1 MKKNFLSRLFLLLML
16 VSPLLFTACG
26 KEQSKDHQ
34 EAKAAVY
41 TCPMHPTVI
50 SDRPGTCPIC
60 GMELVPQGQSHELI
74 IDSSLAP
81 LLKPV
86 NQRVLANIRTIT
98 AQTGTRI
105 LSIPVQ
111 GVVSFDTRRQASV
124 ASRVAGRIE
133 RMYVKY
139 NYQPVAKG
147 QLLFEIYAPD
157 LAAAQRDLLY
167 ISRRDDNPALLQKA
181 KERLQLLGMSAAQI
195 NQVLRS
201 GQVIYR
207 VPVYSPVSGY
217 IVAQNTGTTGM
228 AESPEAASEAMRNTP
243 LLIREGQYA
252 GAGETLLNI
261 YQSDNLN
268 ADFYLPAW
276 LSPAIQKGQKVLFQ
290 ALESEAM
297 HSKSIGLIE
306 PAQRADN
313 PFSISRIYLG
323 QANFQPGQ
331 LLKGY
336 IALVRNGAQWL
347 PEEAVLS
354 LGNQSVVFK
363 QEAGNR
369 FSAHEVRTGLH
380 ADGLVEITSDITGW
394 QIAENASFLVDS
406 ESFIKTAKS
415 DAL

>member
-1 MKKNFLSRLFLLLML
+1 MKKNFLNSLLLLTLFLAIP
-16 VSPLLFTACG
+16 SFFAACG
-26 KEQSKDHQ
+26 KKKIASVH
-34 EAKAAVY
+34 EASATVY
-41 TCPMHPTVI
+41 TCPMHPTVT
-50 SDRPGTCPIC
+50 SDRPGTCPVC

-86 NQRVLANIRTIT
+86 NQRVLANVPAIT

-139 NYQPVAKG
+139 NYQPVQKG
-147 QLLFEIYAPD
+147 QLLFEIYSPA

-167 ISRRDDNPALLQKA
+167 ISRRDNDPSLLQKA
-181 KERLQLLGMSAAQI
+181 KERLQLMGMSAQQI

-207 VPVYSPVSGY
+207 VPVYSPASGY
-217 IVAQNTGTTGM
+217 IVAQNVGITDLS
-228 AESPEAASEAMRNTP
+228 ESPEAASQAMANTP
-243 LLIREGQYA
+243 LLVREGQYA
-252 GAGETLLNI
+252 GAGESLFHI

-276 LSPAIQKGQKVLFQ
+276 LAPHIQQGQKVLFQ
-290 ALESEAM
+290 ALG
-297 HSKSIGLIE
+297 SKEMTSKTMSLIE
-306 PAQRADN
+306 PAQRAEN
-313 PFSISRIYLG
+313 PFSIGRIYLG
-323 QANFQPGQ
+323 KANFQPGQ

-336 IALVRNGAQWL
+336 IAVVRSGAQWL
-347 PEEAVLS
+347 PEKAVLS
-354 LGNQSVVFK
+354 LGHQSVVFK

-369 FSAHEVRTGLH
+369 FAAHVVQTGLH
-380 ADGLVEITSDITGW
+380 AEGMVEITSDISGW
-394 QIAENASFLVDS
+394 LVAENASFLVDS
-406 ESFIKTAKS
+406 ESFIKTAKNE
-415 DAL
+415 